1 MNDYYIP
8 QILTGVLA
16 AMILFFIF
24 DYSAYKIYGDIPIEQ
39 KINELQWRI
48 EELEHEAGIR

>member
-16 AMILFFIF
+16 AMVLFFIF
-24 DYSAYKIYGDIPIEQ
+24 DYSSYKVYGDIPVEQ

-48 EELEHEAGIR
+48 EELEHAAGIR